1 MLLQETSNKDLS
13 TLAKAA
19 FELLK
24 WMIVWEPHLQKAV
37 SVILSAANDSNW
49 RTRSATLTYL
59 RTFMYRYNDLL
70 MGLPYSMLSNYNF
83 LASVGNVFLMKS
95 SYLIYV

>member
-1 MLLQETSNKDLS
+1 MKSELELCIKAEHVNLLNENLFWLLKDISNKDLS

-24 WMIVWEPHLQKAV
+24 WTIFEEPHRKNAV
-37 SVILSAANDSNW
+37 AVIHKSANDSNW

-59 RTFMYRYNDLL
+59 RSFMFR
-70 MGLPYSMLSNYNF
+70 
-83 LASVGNVFLMKS
+83 
-95 SYLIYV
+95 